1 VLATVLDTGDCIV
14 LYCKRMRA
22 PATLAAAVAAA
33 AGGALLLAS
42 TAAAGEACYYSSKYA
57 PRLAGFECPAGASA
71 GECINAAALYN
82 TGDALA
88 ATTYSYTSDMN
99 GKTMD
104 FTTDCSCWGAY
115 VLNSYYPAA
124 FALFPNDTTV
134 SPPVPRAAQFYD
146 FLAAPSGPWS
156 TVADIRKVAPGD
168 VLAYRLPPGS
178 TDTGHV
184 MLALDDS
191 KTPMTLPYDGRD
203 DALWVY
209 VADASTVIHRDD
221 TRCAKGCR
229 FKTGLGRGYMAF
241 AFDTATGVPTQF
253 QFCETCNWHAAQITA
268 GRLNA

>member
-1 VLATVLDTGDCIV
+1 
-14 LYCKRMRA
+14 MRTPSA
-22 PATLAAAVAAA
+22 AAAVAAA
-33 AGGALLLAS
+33 ALLLAS
-42 TAAAGEACYYSSKYA
+42 PAAAAQLRAGEACYYSEKYA

-71 GECINAAALYN
+71 GECINAATLYN

-115 VLNSYYPAA
+115 ILNSYYPAA

-134 SPPVPRAAQFYD
+134 NPPVPRAAQFYD
-146 FLAAPSGPWS
+146 FLSAPSGPWT
-156 TVADIRKVAPGD
+156 TVADIRKVAAGD

-184 MLALDDS
+184 MFALDDGS
-191 KTPMTLPYDGRD
+191 TPLTLPYDGRD
-203 DALWVY
+203 DAIWVY

-241 AFDTATGVPTQF
+241 AFDTSTGVATQF
-253 QFCETCNWHAAQITA
+253 QFCETCSWHAAAITA
-268 GRLNA
+268 GRLSA